1 MHQDLSISEY
11 WHVLLKRKWTVI
23 FTTALFS
30 VFSVAFALM
39 QPPVYKTAAL
49 VRVDQQKT
57 VMNMLSD
64 LMRWS
69 PGEIMSTEVEMAQ
82 GPIVLG
88 RVAEELGM
96 LKKNAPEE
104 VFFPVVSAL
113 RSRVNAERVER
124 TNMIRITVTSSDAT
138 EAARLANLIASTYK
152 EVSAENKSQDVRAS
166 REFVE
171 GQLEQSRAKL
181 REAEEELREYKEIN
195 GSMSVD
201 SETQITLERLNTFEA
216 DLLAA
221 RREKEKLKADLDL
234 VERRRRDINIEREVG
249 ELGSPPLQRLYD
261 TLLDT
266 RRSIT
271 SKQNT
276 HTEKNPE
283 MISLRTDEAKTA
295 AQVVSEVSKLLAVRA
310 SELSRQIE
318 TVSRTEQELASLV
331 GRELE
336 RIPDKDLELSR
347 LTREVNVNEELY
359 LMLSREHKEAQ
370 IKEIGSASEV
380 TLVSPALAPAS
391 PIKPNKQ
398 FTIVIGLALGIM
410 LGCVAAALVESFDTS
425 IGAVEDIERLLEA
438 PVLAAVPRF
447 SHALKQRDFKLPFI
461 GSLKKQ
467 SAPEKFDHS
476 KSLPTIFSPGSAE
489 AEAYKH
495 LRTNLQFDRLKE
507 NKKVYLFSSS
517 GSQEGKSVT
526 IANLAVTLAQS
537 GQRTLLLGCNM
548 RRPTEY
554 KIFGINRKPGLSDV
568 LIGAAPLREAVHTFA
583 DIVLGEMNWE
593 PALKLPGID
602 NLDIL
607 PAGTLPPNPSE
618 LIESQRFDDLLNSL
632 RKEYDII
639 LIDAPPALPVTDA
652 LLLGPKADGAV
663 LVYKLGHLPRRA
675 LIRAKKLMDGIGINV
690 VGIVLNDV
698 RPEFHGIAPIYYSKE
713 YTRATEKAF
722 DSATMPQEQVI
733 EVNGE
738 LKET

>member
-23 FTTALFS
+23 FTTVLFS
-30 VFSVAFALM
+30 VFSAIFALM
-39 QPPVYKTAAL
+39 QPPVYKTSAL

-113 RSRVNAERVER
+113 RSRVSAERVER

-181 REAEEELREYKEIN
+181 REAEESLKEYKEIN

-216 DLLAA
+216 DLLGA
-221 RREKEKLKADLDL
+221 RREKEKLRAELDL
-234 VERRRRDINIEREVG
+234 IERRRRDINIEREVG
-249 ELGSPPLQRLYD
+249 ELGSQPLQRLYD

-283 MISLRTDEAKTA
+283 MISLRADEARTVS
-295 AQVVSEVSKLLAVRA
+295 QVASDVSKLLALRA
-310 SELSRQIE
+310 SELSKQIE

-380 TLVSPALAPAS
+380 TLVSPALAPTS

-398 FTIVIGLALGIM
+398 FTIIIGLALGIM

-447 SHALKQRDFKLPFI
+447 SHALKQRDIKLPFI

-467 SAPEKFDHS
+467 PASEKFDHS

-495 LRTNLQFDRLKE
+495 LRTNLQFDRLKD

-526 IANLAVTLAQS
+526 ISNLAVTLAQS
-537 GQRTLLLGCNM
+537 GQRTLLMGCNM

-568 LIGAAPLREAVHTFA
+568 LIGAAQLKDAVHTFA

-675 LIRAKKLMDGIGINV
+675 LIRSKKLMDSLGINV

-713 YTRATEKAF
+713 YARATEKAF